1 MLKSSRERKIR
12 VWLGWLPDA
21 SRVPNSKSWSRK
33 FWGGKHGDHLLWIQG
48 SCLSPSRGSAEKAT
62 SAATKLMAVRNT
74 SMFTSAPTTNP
85 SSCTGVSLHQDRR
98 KGHHWCLE
106 QGHRDGGLSFQPKE
120 VPTTRQ
126 TLYQEMAKD
135 QLSIYIRL
143 SCLQDPRRGG
153 DINRP
158 VLAATGEMNLGQDIM
173 HWDLMDG
180 SVCRTAEYILHHE
193 MAKIYIP
200 AHSAEAP
207 AALLSTR
214 TPTPVSD
221 FLPPHRLS
229 EFSDFYQ
236 LPFWKSEDGTPTPGV
251 SNQAFAKNEKSR
263 LWNTASAQ
271 RFHFVWLGI
280 SILAG
285 SDDGEANLHQNSMHS
300 QSATPIYRLQNPFE
314 VLDHE

>member
-1 MLKSSRERKIR
+1 
-12 VWLGWLPDA
+12 
-21 SRVPNSKSWSRK
+21 
-33 FWGGKHGDHLLWIQG
+33 
-48 SCLSPSRGSAEKAT
+48 
-62 SAATKLMAVRNT
+62 MAVRNT

-85 SSCTGVSLHQDRR
+85 SSCTGVSLHQEWQ
-98 KGHHWCLE
+98 KGHHWCLK

-126 TLYQEMAKD
+126 TLYREMAKD

-153 DINRP
+153 DLNRP

-173 HWDLMDG
+173 HWNLMDG
-180 SVCRTAEYILHHE
+180 SVCRIAEYILHHE

-221 FLPPHRLS
+221 FLPPHHPS

-263 LWNTASAQ
+263 LWNTASALSD
-271 RFHFVWLGI
+271 FTLLGWEFQYLLDQTMARQI
-280 SILAG
+280 CIRTRCIRRAQPLDIDFRTHLRSWIMSKNLETILP
-285 SDDGEANLHQNSMHS
+285 M
-300 QSATPIYRLQNPFE
+300 I
-314 VLDHE
+314 